1 MTQDILLDV
10 GDDAIRL
17 AVLEDGETV
26 GYFTERDAAHGQMG
40 SIYRGKVT
48 QVLPGMQAA
57 FVEIGLPYAGYLHA
71 RDAHALCYDANGDP
85 VLMKGNVPRI
95 ENLVKAGQE
104 LTVQIAREAAG
115 DKGPRLTTRWT
126 LPGHSAMLLPGC
138 RAVGVSKRIRE
149 PEKREAFLA
158 LALDNLPP
166 TAGVVIRTA
175 AESTPIEQI
184 AAEIRRLDA
193 VRASIESAERRGSV
207 PRLLHAENGLYDR
220 IVREF
225 RNAGTNRITV
235 NQADWYERLR
245 AAFVAVDPTWAL
257 KVRHYAG
264 EFGLFALHG
273 VESDLE
279 RALSRKVWLKSG
291 GWLMFDYTE
300 AMTVVDVNSGK
311 YTGKTDFQATAELVN
326 REAVDV
332 LIRQIRLRNLGGI
345 IVVDFID
352 MTSQDSRKEL
362 VDLLRDHFR
371 EADGAR
377 TTVVGMTSLGLVE
390 MTRKKVSQPL
400 HVLLKARN
408 GKAAELAEAVDPVI
422 PDPLE
427 NPALPSDA
435 PLQAKDR
442 FQDDTASEVLDK
454 KESLA

>member
-26 GYFTERDAAHGQMG
+26 GYLTERDAAHGQMG

-57 FVEIGLPYAGYLHA
+57 FVDVGLPFAGYLHA

-85 VLMKGNVPRI
+85 IPMKGNAPRI

-104 LTVQIAREAAG
+104 LTVQIVREASG
-115 DKGPRLTTRWT
+115 DKGPRLSTRWT
-126 LPGHSAMLLPGC
+126 LPGHSAMLLPGS
-138 RAVGVSKRIRE
+138 RAVGVSRRIRE
-149 PEKREAFLA
+149 PDRREAFMRLA
-158 LALDNLPP
+158 RENLPDE
-166 TAGVVIRTA
+166 AGVVIRTA
-175 AESTPIEQI
+175 AESTPVDQI
-184 AAEIRRLDA
+184 AAEIRRLDG
-193 VRASIESAERRGSV
+193 VRAAIVAAERKGAV
-207 PRLLHAENGLYDR
+207 PRLLHAENGMYDR
-220 IVREF
+220 IVREY
-225 RNAGTNRITV
+225 RNIRTNRLTV

-245 AAFVAVDPTWAL
+245 ASFAEVDPAWAL
-257 KVRHYAG
+257 KVRYYAG

-311 YTGKTDFQATAELVN
+311 YIGKTDFQVTAELVN

-345 IVVDFID
+345 LVVDFID
-352 MTSQDSRKEL
+352 MTSAESRKNL
-362 VDLLRDHFR
+362 VDLLKERFQD
-371 EADGAR
+371 ADGAR
-377 TTVVGMTSLGLVE
+377 TTVAGMTSLGLVE
-390 MTRKKVSQPL
+390 MTRRKIGQPL
-400 HVLLKARN
+400 HVLMKDRR
-408 GKAAELAEAVDPVI
+408 GKAEDAPSPMEERSGQVEMDPELAMLPPVMNDMSQDPM
-422 PDPLE
+422 
-427 NPALPSDA
+427 A
-435 PLQAKDR
+435 
-442 FQDDTASEVLDK
+442 
-454 KESLA
+454 